1 MRIPIRGRAASA
13 AVAVAIAA
21 GGLVAIPL
29 AMPASSALKQ
39 SVECSKLA
47 SVLVAGKSTS
57 TLSGCTPAA
66 LKAGATSVTVAPPAG
81 SQSGTVGSKLT
92 WKGGKGTTTLVV
104 KFVLQKQRGNCPA
117 GTTRINATGTVK
129 IVTGAAKSIIKV
141 GEPFTATVCA
151 FVSGPNAGKT
161 QLAPG
166 TKYKL

>member
-1 MRIPIRGRAASA
+1 MRARAGSA

-39 SVECSKLA
+39 SVACGKLQNK
-47 SVLVAGKSTS
+47 LVAGKSTS
-57 TLSGCTPAA
+57 TLSNCTPAA
-66 LKAGATSVTVAPPAG
+66 LKAGATSVTLKTPPPG

-92 WKGGKGTTTLVV
+92 WKGGKGTTTLAV

-117 GTTRINATGTVK
+117 GTTRIKATGTVK

-151 FVSGPNAGKT
+151 FVSGPKAGQT